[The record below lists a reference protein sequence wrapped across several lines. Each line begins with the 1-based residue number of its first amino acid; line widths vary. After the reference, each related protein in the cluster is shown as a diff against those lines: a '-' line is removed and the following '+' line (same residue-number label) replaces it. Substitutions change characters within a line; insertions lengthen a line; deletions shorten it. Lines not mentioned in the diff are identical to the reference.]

1 MKDLSQIREK
11 INEIDSKIIELW
23 KDRMETC
30 LSVAQYKKENNLPVL
45 DSQRERGLLDRI
57 GNMAG
62 ENLEIYSRVLYE
74 TVMTI
79 SRSYQHRY
87 LNVDSELT
95 EKIKSAVENTPKLFP
110 QKAMVACQGV
120 EGAYSG
126 LACEKLFKYP
136 TVSYFKTWYDILY
149 FILC

>member
-23 KDRMETC
+23 KERMETC

-45 DSQRERGLLDRI
+45 DAQRERELLERV

-62 ENLEIYSRVLYE
+62 EDLEIYSRVLYD
-74 TVMTI
+74 TIMTI

-87 LNVDSELT
+87 LNTDSDLT
-95 EKIKSAVENTPKLFP
+95 EKIKSAVENTEKLFP
-110 QKAMVACQGV
+110 QKAIVACQGV

-136 TVSYFKTWYDILY
+136 
-149 FILC
+149 